1 MFSECEFLLKFSLS
15 LVKCQYSIYTQS
27 YVLLLFKV
35 RETINNEKKA
45 IITLLLSPRKLL
57 GSGQCL
63 IFQILSGQDV
73 HKNYYYR
80 YFIRILGKGVG
91 DGSS

>member
-1 MFSECEFLLKFSLS
+1 MFSECEFLLKISLS

-45 IITLLLSPRKLL
+45 IITLLLSPRNLL

-73 HKNYYYR
+73 HKNYY
-80 YFIRILGKGVG
+80 FIRILGKGVG
-91 DGSS
+91 GGSS

>member
-27 YVLLLFKV
+27 YILLLFKV

-45 IITLLLSPRKLL
+45 IITLLLSPRNLL

-73 HKNYYYR
+73 HKNYYY
-80 YFIRILGKGVG
+80 FIRILGKGVG
-91 DGSS
+91 GGSS

>member
-1 MFSECEFLLKFSLS
+1 MFSESEFLLKFSLS
-15 LVKCQYSIYTQS
+15 LVKCQYSIHTQS
-27 YVLLLFKV
+27 YVLLLLKV

-45 IITLLLSPRKLL
+45 IITLLLSPKKLL
-57 GSGQCL
+57 RSGQCL

-73 HKNYYYR
+73 DKNYY

-91 DGSS
+91 GGSS

>member
-73 HKNYYYR
+73 HKNHY

-91 DGSS
+91 GGSS